1 MKTKLEVV
9 SSQIKALEYDTET
22 NILIVTFNQGK
33 QYEYSDVSADEF
45 RKLVEADSIGRHF
58 NLHFKGVYPCKP
70 I

>member
-9 SSQIKALEYDTET
+9 SSQIKALEYNTET
-22 NILIVTFNQGK
+22 NILTVTFNQGK

-45 RKLVEADSIGRHF
+45 RKLIEADSIGRHF
-58 NLHFKGVYPCKP
+58 NLHFKGVYPFKP

>member
-9 SSQIKALEYDTET
+9 SSQIKALEYNTET
-22 NILIVTFNQGK
+22 NILTVTFNQGK

-45 RKLVEADSIGRHF
+45 RKLVEADSIGKHF
-58 NLHFKGVYPCKP
+58 NLHFKGVYPFKA